1 MSQSPYLMAGARAG
15 LRLGHAQ
22 MVDSVIHDGLWD
34 AFNDYHMGITAEN
47 PAEKYAISRAEQ
59 DSFALRSQQKAQAAQ
74 QAGRFEREI
83 TPVTVPKPKG
93 EALLVSTTN
102 SRAIPAGAGA
112 AAPGVSQ
119 RGHGDRRQRLVAQRR
134 RRRGAADERGK
145 AAALRLPVLAHITGY
160 ASSGVDPAIMGIG
173 PAPAAPLLGKP
184 AGGWRRSI

>member
-47 PAEKYAISRAEQ
+47 TAEKYAISRAEQ

-93 EALLVSTTN
+93 EALLVKHDEQPRDTSTEALA
-102 SRAIPAGAGA
+102 RLRPAFRKEGTVTAGNASSLNDGA
-112 AAPGVSQ
+112 AV
-119 RGHGDRRQRLVAQRR
+119 
-134 RRRGAADERGK
+134 
-145 AAALRLPVLAHITGY
+145 VLLMSAE
-160 ASSGVDPAIMGIG
+160 
-173 PAPAAPLLGKP
+173 KP
-184 AGGWRRSI
+184 PRCACRC